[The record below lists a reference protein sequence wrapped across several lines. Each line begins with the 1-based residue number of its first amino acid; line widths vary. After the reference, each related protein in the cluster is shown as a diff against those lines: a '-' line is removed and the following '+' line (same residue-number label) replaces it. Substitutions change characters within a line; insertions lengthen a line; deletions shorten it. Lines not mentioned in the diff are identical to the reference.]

1 MTPPVPSSTSGA
13 LRGTALKRR
22 ARWLEKK
29 LADGRPGNGYDA
41 AEYSELLWVFEALR
55 IDFTPVDAA
64 DEDGAGP
71 KEEPPPLDQPE
82 EEPPPLDQPVRR
94 RVPARDPGP
103 VPGPPRGRR
112 YLPGV

>member
-41 AEYSELLWVFEALR
+41 AEYAELLWVFEALR
-55 IDFTPVDAA
+55 IDFTPADAA
-64 DEDGAGP
+64 DEDGAG
-71 KEEPPPLDQPE
+71 PE